1 MLRFR
6 IVLILILLCSPL
18 PSAWSD
24 EMVSLEEGRFATNL
38 NYLRETVSS
47 RKRIIINS
55 AVNLKGKITVR
66 AENIA
71 EAILEYRK
79 IIKTRSQS
87 EAIDFAAAINITL
100 DKSPSGTR
108 LLLQA
113 PNPAPWTGTTR
124 DGLVEATLRL
134 PEDCRIEIDALYFD
148 FDIVGPFRGLV
159 NKSSLGRLDVK
170 YITERLELGTSNRDI
185 SAEQITG
192 VISISTAHA
201 DIRIDDLVSEKTAA
215 QIKNNKGNIFIE
227 NASGMLDV
235 QNSYGKIRLEQMI
248 FRGGNS
254 RIMGQYSPIR
264 LKLANMEKGYLTVS
278 NNNSDIEI
286 LMPDS
291 ISVKCLLSVG
301 PEGEISVER
310 LPAVPTYVSSNSLGF
325 ISAEGTSRA
334 DISIA
339 GDGNIYLKGIGAE

>member
-1 MLRFR
+1 MIRLRT
-6 IVLILILLCSPL
+6 ILTWIFLLSPL
-18 PSAWSD
+18 LSARGD
-24 EMVSLEEGRFATNL
+24 EVALLEDGRFATSPSH
-38 NYLRETVSS
+38 LRATVSS

-79 IIKTRSQS
+79 IIKTASQS
-87 EAIDFAAAINITL
+87 EAIDFAAAINISL

-113 PNPAPWTGTTR
+113 PNPAPWTGTAQ

-134 PEDCRIEIDALYFD
+134 PEDSRIEIDALYFD
-148 FDIVGPFRGLV
+148 FDIVGPFRSVV
-159 NKSSLGRLDVK
+159 NKSSLGRLNVK
-170 YITERLELGTSNRDI
+170 NITERLELGTSNRDI

-192 VISISTAHA
+192 AISISTAHA
-201 DIRIDDLVSEKTAA
+201 DIRVNDLVSDKMAA
-215 QIKNNKGNIFIE
+215 QIKNEKGNIFIE
-227 NASGMLDV
+227 RASGMIDV
-235 QNSYGKIRLEQMI
+235 QSSYGKIRLDEMI

-264 LKLANMEKGYLTVS
+264 LKLVNMEKGYLTVS

-310 LPAVPTYVSSNSLGF
+310 LPAIPTYVSSNSLGF
-325 ISAEGTSRA
+325 ISAEGASRA

-339 GDGNIYLKGIGAE
+339 GDGNIYLKGTGTE